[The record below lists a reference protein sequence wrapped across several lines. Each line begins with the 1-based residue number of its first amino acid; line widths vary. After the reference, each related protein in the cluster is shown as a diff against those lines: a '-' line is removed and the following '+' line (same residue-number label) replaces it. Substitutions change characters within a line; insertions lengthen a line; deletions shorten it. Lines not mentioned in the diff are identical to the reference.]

1 MLPWQRAPDNA
12 TSKYRNNSTLA
23 KNDFGRLFLSRA
35 HLGIAII
42 HDSPERHPR
51 GGKLWYGFAFTVLIA
66 RNLVC

>member
-35 HLGIAII
+35 QLSCLVNIKIPIKSLHTQYSPKNLGGI
-42 HDSPERHPR
+42 
-51 GGKLWYGFAFTVLIA
+51 
-66 RNLVC
+66 

>member
-35 HLGIAII
+35 HIAAII
-42 HDSPERHPR
+42 IFVVEFLSITES
-51 GGKLWYGFAFTVLIA
+51 V
-66 RNLVC
+66 

>member
-35 HLGIAII
+35 QL
-42 HDSPERHPR
+42 
-51 GGKLWYGFAFTVLIA
+51 LIA
-66 RNLVC
+66 TYHRFSRILVTIEFHVI

>member
-35 HLGIAII
+35 QII
-42 HDSPERHPR
+42 TISHVLDSSYLSLECI
-51 GGKLWYGFAFTVLIA
+51 KTKDLCYVVQLNNNAA
-66 RNLVC
+66 Q

>member
-35 HLGIAII
+35 HFRPLKYYLTHFFSVKLGILL
-42 HDSPERHPR
+42 PLMC
-51 GGKLWYGFAFTVLIA
+51 KLQE
-66 RNLVC
+66 NLVS

>member
-35 HLGIAII
+35 QVDLQHF
-42 HDSPERHPR
+42 PR
-51 GGKLWYGFAFTVLIA
+51 RKIDRTVSSICA
-66 RNLVC
+66 RVEPRPAKPMT